1 MRPVRFAQIAAQ
13 AEGVRLKRRVRRI
26 VVQIVLAI
34 MAVPFL
40 LACLGFLEV
49 AFWSYVARHFQP
61 EEAALLALGGN
72 LLVVVLL
79 LGMALMRGTEDRVSL
94 EALEVRRRA
103 LDSAQ
108 RSLTMAT
115 LMGPVTSF
123 LLSQLRRPRRR
134 RD

>member
-1 MRPVRFAQIAAQ
+1 M
-13 AEGVRLKRRVRRI
+13 RLKRRVRRI

-49 AFWSYVARHFQP
+49 AFWSYVAKHFQP
-61 EEAALLALGGN
+61 EEAALVALGGN
-72 LLVVVLL
+72 LLVVVVL
-79 LGMALMRGTEDRVSL
+79 LGMALMRGGEDRVSL

-108 RSLTMAT
+108 RSLSLAALTGPIAT
-115 LMGPVTSF
+115 F
-123 LLSQLRRPRRR
+123 LLGQLRRSRRR
-134 RD
+134 GD